1 MFRLLRRILGWD
13 TDSGPFDFDCLEQ
26 PARPHSSTASVLSEK
41 PKPVAHPTENKD
53 AANAPGINKKPAG
66 KTRPANQAP
75 KEKTASEILDNP
87 ELSLNG
93 PQDEG
98 FDPYNTGA
106 FNRSSSWE
114 KIAKN
119 RANR

>member
-1 MFRLLRRILGWD
+1 MLRLLRRILGWD
-13 TDSGPFDFDCLEQ
+13 TDSGPFDFDCLDQ
-26 PARPHSSTASVLSEK
+26 PARPPSSTASVLSEK
-41 PKPVAHPTENKD
+41 PKPVAQS
-53 AANAPGINKKPAG
+53 AAQKEGAPQSGVKPPAKPA
-66 KTRPANQAP
+66 KPRPP
-75 KEKTASEILDNP
+75 KERTASEILDNP

-114 KIAKN
+114 KIAKH

>member
-1 MFRLLRRILGWD
+1 MLRLLRRILGWD

-26 PARPHSSTASVLSEK
+26 PARPSSSTASVLSEK
-41 PKPVAHPTENKD
+41 PKPGAQPIEKND
-53 AANAPGINKKPAG
+53 AAKAPGVSKQPAG
-66 KTRPANQAP
+66 QTRPAAQAR

-114 KIAKN
+114 KIAKH

>member
-1 MFRLLRRILGWD
+1 MLRLLRRILGWD

-26 PARPHSSTASVLSEK
+26 PARPRSSTASVLSEK

-53 AANAPGINKKPAG
+53 AANAPGITKKPAS
-66 KTRPANQAP
+66 KPRPANQAP

>member
-1 MFRLLRRILGWD
+1 MLRLLRRILGWD
-13 TDSGPFDFDCLEQ
+13 ADSGPFDFDDLEQ
-26 PARPHSSTASVLSEK
+26 PVRPPSSTASVLSEK
-41 PKPVAHPTENKD
+41 PKPVTQAGARQQPTQKSG
-53 AANAPGINKKPAG
+53 AKPAN
-66 KTRPANQAP
+66 KPAASRPP
-75 KEKTASEILDNP
+75 KERTASEILDNP

-114 KIAKN
+114 KIAKH

>member
-1 MFRLLRRILGWD
+1 MLRLLRRILGWD
-13 TDSGPFDFDCLEQ
+13 ADSGPFDFDCLEQ
-26 PARPHSSTASVLSEK
+26 PTRPRSSTASVLSEN
-41 PKPVAHPTENKD
+41 PKPAEVKTDP
-53 AANAPGINKKPAG
+53 AAAKAAKSAEAPEP
-66 KTRPANQAP
+66 RAP
-75 KEKTASEILDNP
+75 KDKTADEILSNP

-119 RANR
+119 RATR

>member
-1 MFRLLRRILGWD
+1 MLRILRRILGWD
-13 TDSGPFDFDCLEQ
+13 ADSGPFDFDCLEQ
-26 PARPHSSTASVLSEK
+26 PVRPPSSTASVLSEK
-41 PKPVAHPTENKD
+41 PKPVAPSVAQKE
-53 AANAPGINKKPAG
+53 AAQKAGAKPPGKPA
-66 KTRPANQAP
+66 KPRPP
-75 KEKTASEILDNP
+75 KERTASEILDNP

-114 KIAKN
+114 KIAKH

>member
-1 MFRLLRRILGWD
+1 MIGLLRRILGWD

-26 PARPHSSTASVLSEK
+26 RPRPTSSTASVRSEK
-41 PKPVAHPTENKD
+41 PKT
-53 AANAPGINKKPAG
+53 AARPGEAVPPAAAKKPASAA
-66 KTRPANQAP
+66 KPAPAP
-75 KEKTASEILDNP
+75 KERTASEILDNP

-114 KIAKN
+114 KIAKHRTN
-119 RANR
+119 R

>member
-1 MFRLLRRILGWD
+1 MLRLLRRILGWD
-13 TDSGPFDFDCLEQ
+13 ANSGPFDFECLEQ
-26 PARPHSSTASVLSEK
+26 TTRPPSSTAEVLTQK
-41 PKPVAHPTENKD
+41 PKPVVQPPAGE
-53 AANAPGINKKPAG
+53 PGKKPVKSA
-66 KTRPANQAP
+66 KPEQKKAAKQPR
-75 KEKTASEILDNP
+75 EKTPEEILSNP

-106 FNRSSSWE
+106 FNRSASWE
-114 KIAKN
+114 KIAKH